1 MVDVEPV
8 FALVDRANVL
18 LSPGQFSEAARIY
31 SEAIG
36 SLSALLSCISFKI
49 NRQNADQSPGLFVI
63 L

>member
-36 SLSALLSCISFKI
+36 LSALLLCISFKI
-49 NRQNADQSPGLFVI
+49 NRQNADQPPGLFVI